1 MNRRKWITLGVSVLV
16 IILFAIVI
24 LTAFNFKKDREE
36 VFEDYTNNELPNESD
51 ETIFHNSSDLTEEE
65 IRTLVEEK
73 RTSLK
78 DVIENAQYYKASDVS
93 SSFNR
98 EDDEKVV
105 AIPESFLNKIKNLLT
120 TNLYSEYTKD
130 VKAITVDKNITN
142 ITEPLYEMPKDLFDN
157 ASFNSAISF
166 YDVSE
171 ENLILENATNDKI
184 TTIINI
190 KLCEENTDDNCTR
203 DSYYRFILEKE
214 QEEWKIADFE
224 TEM

>member
-51 ETIFHNSSDLTEEE
+51 EIIFHNSSDLTEEE

-78 DVIENAQYYKASDVS
+78 DVIENAQYYKAS
-93 SSFNR
+93 
-98 EDDEKVV
+98 
-105 AIPESFLNKIKNLLT
+105 
-120 TNLYSEYTKD
+120 
-130 VKAITVDKNITN
+130 
-142 ITEPLYEMPKDLFDN
+142 
-157 ASFNSAISF
+157 
-166 YDVSE
+166 DVSE